1 MKRCSTSLI
10 IREMKMK
17 TAMGYHFTSIR
28 MAITKKRRKEEVLAR
43 MWRYRNPCA
52 PLVGMWNGADL
63 GKTEWQ
69 FLQKLKLE
77 LPYEPAI
84 LLLGT
89 CFNEGKAGIRK
100 EICTPMFI
108 ARLLQQPKVEAT
120 QVFLDEWMDKQNT
133 VNVHNRILFSLKKEG
148 NSNTCYNVAETWHYS
163 KWNKPVT
170 KGQILYNSID
180 MRHLVKFIETENR
193 QWLPGAGKGGMGN

>member
-28 MAITKKRRKEEVLAR
+28 MAITKKRRRKEEVLAR

-84 LLLGT
+84 LLLDSHLIKPKILTQKDT
-89 CFNEGKAGIRK
+89 C
-100 EICTPMFI
+100 TSMFLALFTI
-108 ARLLQQPKVEAT
+108 AKLWKQLVSINRL
-120 QVFLDEWMDKQNT
+120 MDKENVNT
-133 VNVHNRILFSLKKEG
+133 HTQHTHNGIL
-148 NSNTCYNVAETWHYS
+148 C
-163 KWNKPVT
+163 
-170 KGQILYNSID
+170 
-180 MRHLVKFIETENR
+180 
-193 QWLPGAGKGGMGN
+193 